1 MTDPTYDAG
10 GPVAPATDGGGL
22 AGAFGPEAVAAVL
35 SIVVVVAL
43 LGSRLAFAGAGG
55 PAPDAEPVGRGDR
68 RADPDGSGHR
78 SGRDRYAAVRR
89 RQPDRI
95 SPA

>member
-55 PAPDAEPVGRGDR
+55 PAPTPSPSSRGTDEPRPGWLRPSIRVAIDTLL
-68 RADPDGSGHR
+68 PST
-78 SGRDRYAAVRR
+78 
-89 RQPDRI
+89 PT
-95 SPA
+95 